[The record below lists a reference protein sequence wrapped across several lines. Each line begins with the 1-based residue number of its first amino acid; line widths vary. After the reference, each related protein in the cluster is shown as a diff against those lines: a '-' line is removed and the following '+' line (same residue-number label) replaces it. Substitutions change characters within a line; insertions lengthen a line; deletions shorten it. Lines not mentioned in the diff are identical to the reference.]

1 MQPKNRIIVFISIK
15 PIWMKTMK
23 KIIII
28 PALVAVCS
36 LLISC
41 EDIWNRCVEG
51 NGDRRMENR
60 SLVSFNRIEVNGDFE
75 VEIEQGGISSA
86 AIRADGNLIDLIVT
100 HVSGNTLIVETRD
113 GACIDP
119 TRPIEIFITTP
130 AVEEITLNGS
140 GIVYC
145 NELDTEEL
153 SLYLKG
159 SGSITCNGI
168 VATTV
173 YLGLEGSGIISCDLL
188 SENLTTQLEGSGEI
202 LVHGET
208 ISADHK
214 IIGSGKI
221 LANQVI
227 SDQCVVYISGS
238 GTVDTHVIQTL
249 DITIIGSGIVYFSGN
264 PIVHTYISGSGQVI
278 ER

>member
-1 MQPKNRIIVFISIK
+1 
-15 PIWMKTMK
+15 MKTLK
-23 KIIII
+23 KLIII
-28 PALVAVCS
+28 PALVAVFA

-51 NGDRRMENR
+51 NGDRGIENR
-60 SLVSFNRIEVNGDFE
+60 SLVPFNRVEVNGDFE
-75 VEIEQGGISSA
+75 VEIVEGGISSA
-86 AIRADGNLIDLIVT
+86 EIRSDENLIDLIVT
-100 HVSGNTLIVETRD
+100 HVSGNTLIVEMRD

-119 TRPIEIFITTP
+119 TRPIEITITTP
-130 AVEEITLNGS
+130 TLEEITLNGS
-140 GIVYC
+140 GNVYIY
-145 NELDTEEL
+145 ELDAEEL
-153 SLYLKG
+153 SLKLTG
-159 SGSITCNGI
+159 SGSITCDEV

-173 YLGLEGSGIISCDLL
+173 YLELEGSGVISCDQI
-188 SENLTTQLEGSGEI
+188 SENLTTQIEGSGEI
-202 LVHGET
+202 MVSGET

-221 LANQVI
+221 KAGQVI

-249 DITIIGSGIVYFSGN
+249 DITIIGSGIVYFSGD